1 MRRNKLK
8 PWTSFVIGLVILGII
23 AFVGIP
29 SLNSLDYVSQ
39 IMASNRDNDID
50 ASSLFYSETEQ
61 SSEAEN
67 YFRFPG
73 DKE

>member
-8 PWTSFVIGLVILGII
+8 AWTSFVIGLAILGII

-67 YFRFPG
+67 YFRIPG